1 MWQSHDFQNQC
12 FQLLWFFKEEILGSL
27 IMIILRLTEISDC
40 QDQEKEF
47 AKFALCFG
55 KSVTVPSIDINT
67 NRTSVARSIHQNYFQ
82 APHLATLIFNTK
94 GRKRGISI
102 SGNFVFWH
110 TSRVVSRPSIF
121 LGKIIIILHDVIMV
135 DDVVVRFTSYV
146 VNLQRTSFRRRELRK
161 RYANRRTSEDG
172 TLVARARAENGEGK
186 VPRDT
191 PPLPSMLLLSFAY
204 TFVQLL
210 LLLRPSIRTA
220 HAVDLMSFCII
231 F

>member
-1 MWQSHDFQNQC
+1 M
-12 FQLLWFFKEEILGSL
+12 
-27 IMIILRLTEISDC
+27 
-40 QDQEKEF
+40 
-47 AKFALCFG
+47 
-55 KSVTVPSIDINT
+55 
-67 NRTSVARSIHQNYFQ
+67 
-82 APHLATLIFNTK
+82 
-94 GRKRGISI
+94 
-102 SGNFVFWH
+102 
-110 TSRVVSRPSIF
+110 SRPSIF

-135 DDVVVRFTSYV
+135 DDVVVRFMSYV

-172 TLVARARAENGEGK
+172 TLVARAENGEGK

>member
-1 MWQSHDFQNQC
+1 M
-12 FQLLWFFKEEILGSL
+12 
-27 IMIILRLTEISDC
+27 
-40 QDQEKEF
+40 
-47 AKFALCFG
+47 
-55 KSVTVPSIDINT
+55 
-67 NRTSVARSIHQNYFQ
+67 
-82 APHLATLIFNTK
+82 
-94 GRKRGISI
+94 
-102 SGNFVFWH
+102 
-110 TSRVVSRPSIF
+110 SRPSIF

>member
-1 MWQSHDFQNQC
+1 
-12 FQLLWFFKEEILGSL
+12 
-27 IMIILRLTEISDC
+27 MIILRLTEISDC

-121 LGKIIIILHDVIMV
+121 LGKIIIIILHDVIVV
-135 DDVVVRFTSYV
+135 DDVVT
-146 VNLQRTSFRRRELRK
+146 
-161 RYANRRTSEDG
+161 
-172 TLVARARAENGEGK
+172 
-186 VPRDT
+186 
-191 PPLPSMLLLSFAY
+191 
-204 TFVQLL
+204 
-210 LLLRPSIRTA
+210 
-220 HAVDLMSFCII
+220 
-231 F
+231 